1 MNVTIFGNDSENISK
16 LLIDKNFTIVKENP
30 NFIVSYGGDG
40 TVMKS
45 ESIFPGVPK
54 IVLRNS
60 LICKKCSPLTNEEVL
75 NKIIKGDY
83 VVEELIKLEAVV
95 KKQVLIGFNEVM
107 VHNRDPRAG
116 IRYTVTINGK
126 KIDKEIIGDGIVVAT
141 PYGSTGYY
149 RSITDSFTDVGIG
162 VAFNNSTEQAD
173 HMVLKDDSVIELHI
187 SRGPAEVYAD
197 NHSECVEINDGDEVL
212 IKKSAKTA
220 KIVIPKI

>member
-1 MNVTIFGNDSENISK
+1 MKVILFGDNASSIQELLERKGFIIVEN
-16 LLIDKNFTIVKENP
+16 NP
-30 NFIVSYGGDG
+30 DFVVSFGGDG

-45 ESIFPGVPK
+45 ESVYPGIPK

-60 LICKKCSPLTNEEVL
+60 LICKKCSPLSNEEVL
-75 NKIIKGDY
+75 DKVIQGDF
-83 VVEELIKLEAVV
+83 VIEELIKLEAVV
-95 KKQVLIGFNEVM
+95 KKNVLIGFNEVM
-107 VHNRDPRAG
+107 VHNKDPRSG
-116 IRYTVTINGK
+116 IRYKLIINGK

-149 RSITDSFTDVGIG
+149 RSITDSFTEVGIG

-173 HMVLKDDSVIELHI
+173 HMVLKDDSIIELHV

-197 NHSECVEINDGDEVL
+197 NHHECIEINDDDVVL
-212 IKKSAKTA
+212 IKKSIETA

>member
-1 MNVTIFGNDSENISK
+1 MNVALFGDKSIEIESLLKSKGFNIVQNDP
-16 LLIDKNFTIVKENP
+16 D
-30 NFIVSYGGDG
+30 FIVSYGGDG

-45 ESIFPGVPK
+45 ESAYPGIPK

-75 NKIIKGDY
+75 NKVIAGEYLI
-83 VVEELIKLEAVV
+83 EELIKLEAVV
-95 KKQVLIGFNEVM
+95 KKQVLVGFNEVM
-107 VHNRDPRAG
+107 VHNKDPRSG

-126 KIDKEIIGDGIVVAT
+126 KIDKEVIGDGIVVAT

-149 RSITDSFTDVGIG
+149 RSITDSFTEVGIG

-173 HMVLKDDSVIELHI
+173 HMVLKEDSIIELHI

-197 NHSECVEINDGDEVL
+197 NHQECVEINDDDVVL
-212 IKKSAKTA
+212 IKKSAETA
-220 KIVIPKI
+220 KIVIPTI

>member
-1 MNVTIFGNDSENISK
+1 MNVTIFGNDTENISD
-16 LLIDKNFTIVKENP
+16 LLLDKNFNIVNENP
-30 NFIVSYGGDG
+30 DFIISYGGDG

-45 ESIFPGVPK
+45 ESAFPGIPK

-75 NKIIKGDY
+75 NRVISGDY
-83 VVEELIKLEAVV
+83 VIEELIKLEAVV
-95 KKQVLIGFNEVM
+95 KKQILVGFNEVM

-173 HMVLKDDSVIELHI
+173 HMVLKDDSIIELHI

-197 NHSECVEINDGDEVL
+197 NHHECVEINDGDEVL
-212 IKKSAKTA
+212 IKKSSETA